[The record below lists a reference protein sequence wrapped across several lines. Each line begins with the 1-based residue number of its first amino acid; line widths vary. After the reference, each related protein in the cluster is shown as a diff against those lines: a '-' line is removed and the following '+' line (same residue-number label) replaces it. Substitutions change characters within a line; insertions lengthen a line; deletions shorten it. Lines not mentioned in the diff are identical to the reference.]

1 MIVVMAHE
9 NIVEE
14 VVAKALRTGAD
25 SIEVE
30 YKHPHEWVFAIGGG
44 IGFGIASF
52 DGSSAEAKALRK
64 ELYALKKKKK
74 RIAIDGAEYELR
86 VQVYDSFGEDA
97 FRILPRRV

>member
-1 MIVVMAHE
+1 MRGSMAG
-9 NIVEE
+9 
-14 VVAKALRTGAD
+14 APALPGSERISAT
-25 SIEVE
+25 
-30 YKHPHEWVFAIGGG
+30 
-44 IGFGIASF
+44 SF
-52 DGSSAEAKALRK
+52 DRSSAEAKALRE

>member
-1 MIVVMAHE
+1 MTHE
-9 NIVEE
+9 SIFEK
-14 VVAKALRTGAD
+14 VVAKALRAGAD

-30 YKHPHEWVFAIGGG
+30 YKDQHEWVFAIGGG

-52 DGSSAEAKALRK
+52 DSSSAEAKALRK

-97 FRILPRRV
+97 FRIVPRRV